1 MLLFSGL
8 DDLQFLLELLLAY
21 QVVEPEGPGIIHLY
35 NIVTKLLIVGKV
47 TVRSHSYLG
56 LTVLSVPDSDDVIV
70 PHGELSLFVEL
81 YNS

>member
-8 DDLQFLLELLLAY
+8 DDLQFFLELLLAY

-47 TVRSHSYLG
+47 TVRSHGYLC
-56 LTVLSVPDSDDVIV
+56 LTVLSVPDSDYVII
-70 PHGELSLFVEL
+70 PYGELSLLVEL
-81 YNS
+81 DNS

>member
-1 MLLFSGL
+1 MFSGL

-35 NIVTKLLIVGKV
+35 NIVTKLLIVRKV
-47 TVRSHSYLG
+47 TVRSHGYLG
-56 LTVLSVPDSDDVIV
+56 LTVLSVPDSDDVII
-70 PHGELSLFVEL
+70 PQGELSLFVEL